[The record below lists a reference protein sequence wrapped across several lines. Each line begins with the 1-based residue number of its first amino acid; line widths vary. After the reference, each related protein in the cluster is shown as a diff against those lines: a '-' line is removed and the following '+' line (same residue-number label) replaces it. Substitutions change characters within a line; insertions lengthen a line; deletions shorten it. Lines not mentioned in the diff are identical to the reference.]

1 MTNHIISLEGIDNSG
16 KTTLIKN
23 AIQMFRAYS
32 VGDVSS
38 TIHIKPH
45 TLNKKYPSNQK
56 EVRDFFVCSPI
67 EEVVRVLLEIN
78 KKKSDILMKSSGEYG
93 FLDRGFLTTVSSCA
107 ARIQVRE
114 GKTLS
119 ESLTLV
125 EQVNKEVKYSPCEKD
140 AIILSLD
147 PNSAID
153 IFKQRESSYVEEDYL
168 SYLKTFIDTFSIV
181 SVLKRVIGHPIP
193 RIHKI
198 NADNNI
204 EIVSDDLLS
213 VIKKIT
219 NIRYKIL
226 MQEFLESIDDCG
238 LDSVIIGGSYLRGD
252 IVPNWSDLDSVC
264 ILRDENKVDDLIEL
278 TERLSE
284 KYDVRFNPEILSLE
298 DINEPSSLPMKV
310 LMFFLPD
317 YHSKAVI
324 GKKYDLGLDINLLKA
339 RNKEEFSRLLS
350 FYNSLVVDLEKGIID
365 QENFVSRGLR
375 VCFNLTKIAL
385 FDKNIIIA
393 SYEDTVNQSHINKI
407 GDAEMLND
415 LLDVRNNW
423 NYHNLD
429 FENVIIQIRD
439 YISNFRSYFE
449 NE

>member
-1 MTNHIISLEGIDNSG
+1 MTNHIISLDGIDNSG

-23 AIQMFRAYS
+23 VIQMVRGHS

-38 TIHIKPH
+38 TIHLKPH
-45 TLNKKYPSNQK
+45 TLNKKYPLNPK
-56 EVRDFFVCSPI
+56 EIRDFFVCSHI

-119 ESLTLV
+119 ESLKLV
-125 EQVNKEVKYSPCEKD
+125 EEINKEVKYAPCEKD
-140 AIILSLD
+140 AVILSLD
-147 PNSAID
+147 PKNAID
-153 IFKQRESSYVEEDYL
+153 IFKQRESSYIEEDYL
-168 SYLKTFIDTFSIV
+168 SYLRSFIYTFSMV
-181 SVLKRVIGHPIP
+181 SALKRIIGHPIP

-198 NADNNI
+198 NADNSV

-219 NIRYKIL
+219 DIRYKLL
-226 MQEFLESIDDCG
+226 MKEFLECIDDCG

-264 ILRDENKVDDLIEL
+264 ILQDENKINDLIEL
-278 TERLSE
+278 TKCLSE
-284 KYDVRFNPEILSLE
+284 KYDVRFNPEILSLK
-298 DINEPSSLPMKV
+298 DINEPNSLPMKV

-317 YHSKAVI
+317 YPSKAVI

-339 RNKEEFSRLLS
+339 KNKEAFSRLLD

-385 FDKNIIIA
+385 FDKNIIVA
-393 SYEDTVNQSHINKI
+393 YYEDTIHQSHSNKI
-407 GDAEMLND
+407 GDAEKLKD

-423 NYHNLD
+423 NYCNLN
-429 FENVIIQIRD
+429 FENVIIKIKD
-439 YISNFRSYFE
+439 YVSTFRSYFE